1 MTLIQGVRRARIAGM
16 STTGPE
22 QARPLVEP
30 GPSDKGADKKR
41 AFAPAPPTDPEA
53 KKARPEPTAA
63 AAAPA
68 GAATADPQSP
78 RSADEQ
84 EGDKTEAPVAAPAAD
99 FSAEACSPKSQGG
112 EDANKTP
119 GGEPVAKAVEDSAA

>member
-1 MTLIQGVRRARIAGM
+1 MPHT
-16 STTGPE
+16 
-22 QARPLVEP
+22 RPLGCGGVA
-30 GPSDKGADKKR
+30 ADAAR
-41 AFAPAPPTDPEA
+41 RDVTAQTDPEA

-63 AAAPA
+63 AAAQA
-68 GAATADPQSP
+68 GAGTDDPQSP
-78 RSADEQ
+78 RCADEQ